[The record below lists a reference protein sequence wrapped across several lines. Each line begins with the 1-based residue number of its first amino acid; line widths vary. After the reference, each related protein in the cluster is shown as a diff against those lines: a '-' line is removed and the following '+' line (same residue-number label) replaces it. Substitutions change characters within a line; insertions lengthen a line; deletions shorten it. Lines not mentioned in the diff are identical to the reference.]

1 MGRKIIRDLKTD
13 GFRSRQVRWSIIL
26 ELGDWDIN
34 SGRGV
39 RAEVVYA
46 LQNVSQSSR
55 NKYLIFGALAI
66 GLFASVVD
74 HGSVIVAL
82 PSVAEDL
89 KIELPSVQWVVIG
102 FALTISALLLPM
114 GRLADMIG
122 QKRVYILGSIL
133 LMVGAAGA
141 GFAPNLA
148 PLLLARILQGVGAA
162 MTQGTGMAIM
172 TSVFP
177 SAERGRAIGLLMT
190 TVGVGAVV
198 GPAIGGTIVDLI
210 HWRAVFFLNIPL
222 GLLGIVATLIVLR
235 HWESEKALRGSGFDW
250 AGAILSTGVLVA
262 LLLGLT
268 LAVGRGWM
276 SAPILA
282 AFVLSAS
289 MFVAFIWWELRAP
302 SPMFDLRFFRD
313 RVFSF
318 GVAAGFL
325 TFLGQSAVL
334 FLMPFY
340 VQNILDYSPKIAGL
354 VVMPGALCMAIMG
367 SVSGTLSDKFGWR
380 WFTVGGMMLSVLGL
394 IILSRITETSHLWE
408 VIPGLVLVNSG
419 MGMFYSPN
427 SSSILSAVGR
437 ESYGVVSGFLNLVRN
452 SANVISLAIAT
463 TIVTLTM
470 GSLGFEP
477 SLEAVRNDAVVG
489 VRGAFTVGMRYAFYV
504 LICLVIASMAVSFL
518 QGSARTAP
526 QTEQPAPQPGD

>member
-1 MGRKIIRDLKTD
+1 M
-13 GFRSRQVRWSIIL
+13 F
-26 ELGDWDIN
+26 
-34 SGRGV
+34 
-39 RAEVVYA
+39 YA
-46 LQNVSQSSR
+46 LRIVNQSNS
-55 NKYLIFGALAI
+55 KYLVFGALAI

-82 PSVAEDL
+82 PSIAEHLYID
-89 KIELPSVQWVVIG
+89 LPSVQWVVIG

-114 GRLADMIG
+114 GRLADIIG
-122 QKRVYILGSIL
+122 QKRVYILGSVIL
-133 LMVGAAGA
+133 MIGAAGA
-141 GFAPNLA
+141 GLAPNLA
-148 PLLLARILQGVGAA
+148 TLLLARILQGVGAA

-177 SAERGRAIGLLMT
+177 PTERGRAIGLLMT
-190 TVGVGAVV
+190 TVGVGAVA
-198 GPAIGGTIVDLI
+198 GPAIGGAVVDFI

-222 GLLGIVATLIVLR
+222 GLVGVIATLYVLR
-235 HWESEKALRGSGFDW
+235 RWESERASQGSSFDW
-250 AGAILSTGVLVA
+250 TGAILSTGVLVA

-268 LAVGRGWM
+268 LAVNRGWM

-282 AFVLSAS
+282 AFVLSAG

-302 SPMFDLRFFRD
+302 APMFNLRFFRD
-313 RVFSF
+313 RVFSC
-318 GVAAGFL
+318 GVSAAFL
-325 TFLGQSAVL
+325 TFLGQSSVL

-340 VQNILDYSPKIAGL
+340 IQNVLGYSPKIAGL

-367 SVSGTLSDKFGWR
+367 SVTGTLSDKFGWR
-380 WFTVGGMMLSVLGL
+380 WFTVGGMVSSTVGL
-394 IILSRITETSHLWE
+394 VILSRVTDTSHLWE
-408 VIPGLVLVNSG
+408 VIPGLILVNCG

-427 SSSILSAVGR
+427 SSSVLSAVGR

-463 TIVTLTM
+463 TIVTVTM

-477 SLEAVRNDAVVG
+477 SLEAVRNASVEG

-504 LICLVIASMAVSFL
+504 LIALVIASMTVSFL
-518 QGSARTAP
+518 QGQSKTSPRPAQPSQQPEESAAT
-526 QTEQPAPQPGD
+526 GD

>member
-1 MGRKIIRDLKTD
+1 M
-13 GFRSRQVRWSIIL
+13 FHP
-26 ELGDWDIN
+26 LGI
-34 SGRGV
+34 
-39 RAEVVYA
+39 
-46 LQNVSQSSR
+46 VSQSGA
-55 NKYLIFGALAI
+55 NKYVVFGALAI

-82 PSVAEDL
+82 PSIAEHL
-89 KIELPSVQWVVIG
+89 AIELLSVQWVVIG

-122 QKRVYILGSIL
+122 QKRVYILGSVI

-141 GFAPNLA
+141 GMAPSLGT
-148 PLLLARILQGVGAA
+148 LLLARIFQGVGAA

-177 SAERGRAIGLLMT
+177 SHERGRAIGLLMT
-190 TVGVGAVV
+190 TVGVGAVA
-198 GPAIGGTIVDLI
+198 GPAIGGFIVDLV

-222 GLLGIVATLIVLR
+222 GLVGVVATLFVLR
-235 HWESEKALRGSGFDW
+235 RWESERASRGSSFDW

-268 LAVGRGWM
+268 LAGNRGWL
-276 SAPILA
+276 SVPILA

-289 MFVAFIWWELRAP
+289 MFAAFIWWELRAP
-302 SPMFDLRFFRD
+302 APMFDLRFFKE

-318 GVAAGFL
+318 GVSAAFL
-325 TFLGQSAVL
+325 TFLGQSSVL

-340 VQNILDYSPKIAGL
+340 IQNVLGYSPKIAGL
-354 VVMPGALCMAIMG
+354 VVMPGALCMAILG
-367 SVSGTLSDKFGWR
+367 SVTGTLSDKFGWR
-380 WFTVGGMMLSVLGL
+380 WFTVGGMAFSILGL
-394 IILSRITETSHLWE
+394 VILSRVTEASPLWE
-408 VIPGLVLVNSG
+408 LIPGLMLVNCG

-427 SSSILSAVGR
+427 SSSVLSVVGR

-463 TIVTLTM
+463 TIVTVTM

-477 SLEAVRNDAVVG
+477 SLEAVRNGTVEG
-489 VRGAFTVGMRYAFYV
+489 VRGAFTEGMRYAFYM
-504 LICLVIASMAVSFL
+504 LIALVIASMIVSFL
-518 QGSARTAP
+518 QGKPKTAP
-526 QTEQPAPQPGD
+526 RAGQPARRAGESAATGD

>member
-1 MGRKIIRDLKTD
+1 M
-13 GFRSRQVRWSIIL
+13 FH
-26 ELGDWDIN
+26 
-34 SGRGV
+34 
-39 RAEVVYA
+39 A
-46 LQNVSQSSR
+46 LRIVSQSGS
-55 NKYLIFGALAI
+55 NKYLVFGALAI

-82 PSVAEDL
+82 PSIAEHLYID
-89 KIELPSVQWVVIG
+89 LPSVQWVVIG

-114 GRLADMIG
+114 GRLADIIG
-122 QKRVYILGSIL
+122 QKRVYILGSII

-141 GFAPNLA
+141 GLAPNLA
-148 PLLLARILQGVGAA
+148 TLLLARIFQGVGAA

-177 SAERGRAIGLLMT
+177 PTERGRAIGLLMT
-190 TVGVGAVV
+190 TVGVGAVA
-198 GPAIGGTIVDLI
+198 GPAIGGTVVDFI

-222 GLLGIVATLIVLR
+222 GFIGLIATLYVLR
-235 HWESEKALRGSGFDW
+235 RWESERASRGSSFDW
-250 AGAILSTGVLVA
+250 TGAILSTGVLVA

-268 LAVGRGWM
+268 MAVTRGWM

-289 MFVAFIWWELRAP
+289 MFAAFIWWELRTDN
-302 SPMFDLRFFRD
+302 PMFNLRFFRD
-313 RVFSF
+313 RVFSC
-318 GVAAGFL
+318 GVSAAFL
-325 TFLGQSAVL
+325 TFLGQSSVL

-340 VQNILDYSPKIAGL
+340 IQNVLGYSPKIAGL

-367 SVSGTLSDKFGWR
+367 SVTGTLSDKFGWR
-380 WFTVGGMMLSVLGL
+380 WFTVGGMVFSTAGL
-394 IILSRITETSHLWE
+394 AVLSRVTDTSPLWE
-408 VIPGLVLVNSG
+408 VIPGLIMVNCG

-427 SSSILSAVGR
+427 SSSVLSAVGR

-463 TIVTLTM
+463 TIVTVTM

-477 SLEAVRNDAVVG
+477 SLEAVRTGTVEG
-489 VRGAFTVGMRYAFYV
+489 VRGAFTEGMRYAFYV
-504 LICLVIASMAVSFL
+504 LIALVIASMTVSFL
-518 QGSARTAP
+518 QGRPKAATLPA
-526 QTEQPAPQPGD
+526 QPSPQPGESAATGD

>member
-1 MGRKIIRDLKTD
+1 MFHAL
-13 GFRSRQVRWSIIL
+13 SVVNQ
-26 ELGDWDIN
+26 
-34 SGRGV
+34 SGG
-39 RAEVVYA
+39 Y
-46 LQNVSQSSR
+46 
-55 NKYLIFGALAI
+55 KYLVFGALAI

-82 PSVAEDL
+82 PSVAEHLYID
-89 KIELPSVQWVVIG
+89 LPSVQWVVIG

-114 GRLADMIG
+114 GRLADIIG
-122 QKRVYILGSIL
+122 QKRVYILGSII

-141 GFAPNLA
+141 GLAPNLA
-148 PLLLARILQGVGAA
+148 TLLLARILQGVGAA

-177 SAERGRAIGLLMT
+177 PTERGRAIGLLMT
-190 TVGVGAVV
+190 TVGVGAVA
-198 GPAIGGTIVDLI
+198 GPAIGGTVVDFI

-222 GLLGIVATLIVLR
+222 GLVGVVATLYVLR
-235 HWESEKALRGSGFDW
+235 RWESERASQGSSFDW

-268 LAVGRGWM
+268 LAVNRGWM

-282 AFVLSAS
+282 AFVLSAG
-289 MFVAFIWWELRAP
+289 MFVAFIWWELRTAT
-302 SPMFDLRFFRD
+302 PMFNLRFFRD
-313 RVFSF
+313 RIFSC
-318 GVAAGFL
+318 GVSAAFL
-325 TFLGQSAVL
+325 TFLGQSSVL

-340 VQNILDYSPKIAGL
+340 IQNVLGYSPKIAGL

-367 SVSGTLSDKFGWR
+367 SVTGTLSDKFGWR
-380 WFTVGGMMLSVLGL
+380 WFTVGGMVFSTVGL
-394 IILSRITETSHLWE
+394 AILSRVTDTSPLWE
-408 VIPGLVLVNSG
+408 VIPGLILVNCG

-427 SSSILSAVGR
+427 SSSVLSAVGR

-463 TIVTLTM
+463 TIVTVTI

-477 SLEAVRNDAVVG
+477 SLEAVRTASVEG

-504 LICLVIASMAVSFL
+504 LIALVIASMTMSIL
-518 QGSARTAP
+518 QGSSRPAASAAREP
-526 QTEQPAPQPGD
+526 EGQSAPQPGESAAPGD

>member
-1 MGRKIIRDLKTD
+1 M
-13 GFRSRQVRWSIIL
+13 F
-26 ELGDWDIN
+26 
-34 SGRGV
+34 
-39 RAEVVYA
+39 YA
-46 LQNVSQSSR
+46 LRIVNQNAR

-82 PSVAEDL
+82 PSVAEHLYID
-89 KIELPSVQWVVIG
+89 LPSVQWVVIG

-122 QKRVYILGSIL
+122 QKRVYILGSIIL
-133 LMVGAAGA
+133 VAGAAGA
-141 GFAPNLA
+141 GLAPNLA
-148 PLLLARILQGVGAA
+148 LLLLARILQGVGAA

-177 SAERGRAIGLLMT
+177 SQERGRAIGLLMT
-190 TVGVGAVV
+190 TVGVGAVA
-198 GPAIGGTIVDLI
+198 GPAIGGFVVDFI

-222 GLLGIVATLIVLR
+222 GLLGVAATLFVLHR
-235 HWESEKALRGSGFDW
+235 WESERAPRGSSFDW
-250 AGAILSTGVLVA
+250 TGAVLSTGVLVA

-268 LAVGRGWM
+268 LAVNRGWM

-282 AFVLSAS
+282 AFVLSAG
-289 MFVAFIWWELRAP
+289 MFAAFIWWELRTDN
-302 SPMFDLRFFRD
+302 PMFNLRFFRE
-313 RVFSF
+313 RIFSF
-318 GVAAGFL
+318 GVSAAFL
-325 TFLGQSAVL
+325 TFLGQSSVL

-340 VQNILDYSPKIAGL
+340 LQNVLGHSPKVAGL

-380 WFTVGGMMLSVLGL
+380 WFTVGGMICSTLGL
-394 IILSRITETSHLWE
+394 VILSRVTNTSQLWE
-408 VIPGLVLVNSG
+408 VIPGLILVNCG
-419 MGMFYSPN
+419 MGTFYSAN
-427 SSSILSAVGR
+427 SSSVLSAVER
-437 ESYGVVSGFLNLVRN
+437 DSYGVVSGFLNLVRN

-463 TIVTLTM
+463 TIVTVTM

-477 SLEAVRNDAVVG
+477 SLEAVRNDTVEG

-504 LICLVIASMAVSFL
+504 LVAMVIASMTVSFL
-518 QGSARTAP
+518 QGRPKTAP
-526 QTEQPAPQPGD
+526 RLEQPIPQPGD

>member
-1 MGRKIIRDLKTD
+1 MFHAPGR
-13 GFRSRQVRWSIIL
+13 V
-26 ELGDWDIN
+26 N
-34 SGRGV
+34 
-39 RAEVVYA
+39 
-46 LQNVSQSSR
+46 QNA
-55 NKYLIFGALAI
+55 NKYIVFGALAI
-66 GLFASVVD
+66 GLFSSVVD

-82 PSVAEDL
+82 PSIAEYL
-89 KIELPSVQWVVIG
+89 RIELPSVQWVVIG

-122 QKRVYILGSIL
+122 QKRVYILGSVI

-141 GFAPNLA
+141 GFSPNLA
-148 PLLLARILQGVGAA
+148 TLLLARILQGLGAA

-177 SAERGRAIGLLMT
+177 SHERGRAIGLLMT
-190 TVGVGAVV
+190 TVGVGAVA
-198 GPAIGGTIVDLI
+198 GPAIGGFVVDYI

-222 GLLGIVATLIVLR
+222 GLLGVIATLAVLR
-235 HWESEKALRGSGFDW
+235 RWESERASRGSRFDW
-250 AGAILSTGVLVA
+250 TGAGLSTGMLVA

-276 SAPILA
+276 SVPILA
-282 AFVLSAS
+282 AFVLSAG
-289 MFVAFIWWELRAP
+289 MFVAFIWWELRTTT
-302 SPMFDLRFFRD
+302 PMFNLRFFSD

-318 GVAAGFL
+318 GVSAAFL

-340 VQNILDYSPKIAGL
+340 IQNVLGFSPKIAGL

-367 SVSGTLSDKFGWR
+367 SVSGTLSDRFGWR
-380 WFTVGGMMLSVLGL
+380 WFTVGGMVSSTVGL
-394 IILSRITETSHLWE
+394 VILSRVTETSHLYE
-408 VIPGLVLVNSG
+408 VIPGLILINSG

-427 SSSILSAVGR
+427 TSSVLSAVGR

-463 TIVTLTM
+463 TIVTVTM
-470 GSLGFEP
+470 GSMGFEP
-477 SLEAVRNDAVVG
+477 SLEAVRTGSVEG
-489 VRGAFTVGMRYAFYV
+489 VRGAFAVGMRYAFYV
-504 LICLVIASMAVSFL
+504 LIALVIASMTVSFL
-518 QGSARTAP
+518 QGRPRPATHG
-526 QTEQPAPQPGD
+526 EQAAPQPGD

>member
-1 MGRKIIRDLKTD
+1 M
-13 GFRSRQVRWSIIL
+13 
-26 ELGDWDIN
+26 
-34 SGRGV
+34 
-39 RAEVVYA
+39 
-46 LQNVSQSSR
+46 
-55 NKYLIFGALAI
+55 AI

-89 KIELPSVQWVVIG
+89 RIELPSVQWVVIG

-122 QKRVYILGSIL
+122 QKRVYILGSVI
-133 LMVGAAGA
+133 LMVGAAAA
-141 GFAPNLA
+141 GLAPNLA
-148 PLLLARILQGVGAA
+148 TLLLARILQGVGAA

-177 SAERGRAIGLLMT
+177 PSERGRAIGLLMT

-198 GPAIGGTIVDLI
+198 GPAIGGFIVDFI

-222 GLLGIVATLIVLR
+222 GLLGVVATLAVLR
-235 HWESEKALRGSGFDW
+235 RWESERASRGSSFDW
-250 AGAILSTGVLVA
+250 PGAALSTGVLAA

-268 LAVGRGWM
+268 MAVSRGWT

-289 MFVAFIWWELRAP
+289 MFGAFIWWELRAP
-302 SPMFDLRFFRD
+302 APMFNLRFFKE
-313 RVFSF
+313 RVFSC
-318 GVAAGFL
+318 GVSAAFL
-325 TFLGQSAVL
+325 TFLGQSSVL

-340 VQNILDYSPKIAGL
+340 LQNVLGYSPKVAGM
-354 VVMPGALCMAIMG
+354 VVMPGALGMAILG
-367 SVSGTLSDKFGWR
+367 SVAGTLSDKFGWR
-380 WFTVGGMMLSVLGL
+380 WFTVGGMVCSTIGL
-394 IILSRITETSHLWE
+394 LVLSRVTENSELYE
-408 VIPGLVLVNSG
+408 VIPGLILVNCG

-427 SSSILSAVGR
+427 SSSVLSAVGR

-463 TIVTLTM
+463 TIVTVTM

-477 SLEAVRNDAVVG
+477 SLEAVRNEAVVG
-489 VRGAFTVGMRYAFYV
+489 VRGAFTVGMRYAFFV
-504 LICLVIASMAVSFL
+504 LVALVIASMTVSFL
-518 QGSARTAP
+518 QGKPKPAP
-526 QTEQPAPQPGD
+526 DQPARQPSESAATGD